1 MKKKFLFTIALL
13 STLIIFSGCMND
25 KVKTT
30 NLTPNQQSFK
40 RFQSVPPEK
49 TIMLQTGEKKYAC
62 PECGMKLP
70 MFYKTN
76 HSAISNGKIKQ
87 YCSLHCLVDD
97 KVNNKSELKDIRVVA
112 IDTLKFIDA
121 INATYVVGSKKS
133 GTMSTLSKYAFEGRM
148 SAKRFAKENGGKVMK
163 FNEAYGYAL
172 RDFK

>member
-1 MKKKFLFTIALL
+1 MKKNFLFIIALL
-13 STLIIFSGCMND
+13 STLIFSGCTND

-30 NLTPNQQSFK
+30 NLKPSQQSFK

-76 HSAISNGKIKQ
+76 HTAISNGKIKQ
-87 YCSLHCLVDD
+87 YCSLHCLVED
-97 KVNNKSELKDIRVVA
+97 KIKNRSELKNIRVIA
-112 IDTLKFIDA
+112 IDTLKFIDV
-121 INATYVVGSKKS
+121 IKATYVVGSKKS

-163 FNEAYGYAL
+163 FKEAYKYAL

>member
-1 MKKKFLFTIALL
+1 MKRKFLFIIALG
-13 STLIIFSGCMND
+13 SILIFNGCVSD
-25 KVKTT
+25 EVKTTT
-30 NLTPNQQSFK
+30 NLTPSQQNFK

-49 TIMLQTGEKKYAC
+49 TVMLQTGEKKYTC

-76 HSAISNGKIKQ
+76 HSAISNGKVKQ
-87 YCSLHCLVDD
+87 YCSLHCLVED
-97 KVNNKSELKDIRVVA
+97 KLNKKSELKDIEVIA

-121 INATYVVGSKKS
+121 TQATYVVGSQKS